1 LKGNKFFLYFF
12 VGLIIISIVLYQ
24 FNFISYIVFISF
36 LVSYLLNLIN
46 TSLAIKL
53 FDRSISGSNKSF
65 LINVLGGMGIR
76 IIFLLICILLI
87 IKLLNIDK
95 YIFIF
100 TFFIIYFFLLIS
112 EIVYYNTKL
121 NLKKIN
127 ANNGN

>member
-1 LKGNKFFLYFF
+1 MKGNKFFLYFF